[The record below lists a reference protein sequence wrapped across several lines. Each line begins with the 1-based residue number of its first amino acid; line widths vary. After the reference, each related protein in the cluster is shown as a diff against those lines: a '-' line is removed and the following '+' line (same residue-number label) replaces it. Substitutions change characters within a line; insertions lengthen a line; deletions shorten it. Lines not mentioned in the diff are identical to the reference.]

1 MWVYMYTCIHIYGH
15 TLVLSI
21 HGVTLRMISYITQSR
36 VYKEKESGMIRAHF
50 TSKDRG
56 CYLSLILR

>member
-36 VYKEKESGMIRAHF
+36 VYKEKESGMIRAYF
-50 TSKDRG
+50 TSKDR
-56 CYLSLILR
+56 